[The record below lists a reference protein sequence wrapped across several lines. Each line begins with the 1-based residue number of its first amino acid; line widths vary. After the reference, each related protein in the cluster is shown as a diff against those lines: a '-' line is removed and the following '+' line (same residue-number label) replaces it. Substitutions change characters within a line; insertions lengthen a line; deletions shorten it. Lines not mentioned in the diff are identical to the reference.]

1 MELPQYLHRF
11 CDLRKAF
18 RHCIPNTPIR
28 FNIEDI
34 MEHLKS
40 PSGGGKLIDMV
51 RIEQKLIA
59 EYNCDFNNVME
70 IINSKLL
77 TRAW

>member
-1 MELPQYLHRF
+1 
-11 CDLRKAF
+11 
-18 RHCIPNTPIR
+18 
-28 FNIEDI
+28 

>member
-1 MELPQYLHRF
+1 M
-11 CDLRKAF
+11 
-18 RHCIPNTPIR
+18 PNTPIR
-28 FNIEDI
+28 FDLNDI
-34 MEHLKS
+34 LEHLKLS
-40 PSGGGKLIDMV
+40 SSGSTLDDMV
-51 RIEQKLIA
+51 RIEKKLKT